1 MRREKHLG
9 LRVEAEIYDK
19 LKYIAKYEGRSLSG
33 QIIYLALQCIRLFE
47 RDHGAITQEELT
59 RDKDA

>member
-1 MRREKHLG
+1 MKREKHLG

-33 QIIYLALQCIRLFE
+33 QIIYMALQCIRLFE
-47 RDHGAITQEELT
+47 QEHGAITREELA